1 MPDQTV
7 PDQTVPDR
15 TAPDRTAPEPTAD
28 GVVRDVVF
36 TFSYETYTD
45 AARRGMMR
53 PPDRILHSLM
63 ESPQVGRLI
72 VANPFR
78 FLPTTLVRG
87 ALGREVE
94 FPSTPQRVLHTPL
107 RLRRS
112 DPTDIAGLEK
122 EYRAYDQG
130 IAKLA
135 DEMELVR
142 PVVVTTSPVVAGFSP
157 FEWAEHVMFF
167 ARDDWTTSTRWKGHW
182 PAFQEAYRRVATSGR
197 SVTAVS
203 QEIIDRIAP
212 TGPHAVVPNGVSP
225 EEWAGPVPD
234 APEWLSRIPGPRALH
249 VGTLDDRLDVEG
261 IVAVATAHPELQIVL
276 MGPQPDPGYLAPLAP
291 FANVHLHHSV
301 GRRELVAT
309 MRNVELCLL
318 AHRRTPL
325 TEAMSPLKLYEY
337 VASGCPVISVDLPP
351 IHGISDRIRI
361 VPTMAEF
368 AAVVDDALADGPA
381 TEDERLGW
389 IHANSWAARHETVLD
404 ILLDRNDGRAR
415 AGGPAASALQA
426 G

>member
-1 MPDQTV
+1 MSDSNKG
-7 PDQTVPDR
+7 
-15 TAPDRTAPEPTAD
+15 
-28 GVVRDVVF
+28 GVVRDVIF

-53 PPDRILHSLM
+53 PPDRILTSLM

-72 VANPFR
+72 VANPYR
-78 FLPTTLVRG
+78 FLPTSVVRSV
-87 ALGREVE
+87 LGREVE
-94 FPSTPQRVLHTPL
+94 FPATPRRVLHTPL

-112 DPTDIAGLEK
+112 DPTDVAGLEA
-122 EYRAYDQG
+122 EYRAYDRG
-130 IAKLA
+130 IARLA
-135 DEMELVR
+135 DELELVR
-142 PVVVTTSPVVAGFSP
+142 PVVVTTSPVVAGFAP

-167 ARDDWTTSTRWKGHW
+167 ARDDWTTSTRWRSHW
-182 PAFQEAYRRVATSGR
+182 PAFQEAYRRVASSGR

-212 TGPHAVVPNGVSP
+212 TGPHAVVPNGVAP
-225 EEWAGPVPD
+225 EEWGGPVPD
-234 APEWLSRIPGPRALH
+234 APEWLLSIPGPRALH

-261 IVAVATAHPELQIVL
+261 IVAVAQAHPQLQIVL

-291 FANVHLHHSV
+291 FPNVHLHHSV

-337 VASGCPVISVDLPP
+337 VASGSPVISVDLPP

-368 AAVVDDALADGPA
+368 AGVIDEALAAGRA
-381 TEDERLGW
+381 SESERVAW
-389 IHANSWAARHETVLD
+389 VEENSWASRHRTVLD
-404 ILLDRNDGRAR
+404 ILLDRDGAR
-415 AGGPAASALQA
+415 SRLVADM
-426 G
+426 

>member
-1 MPDQTV
+1 M
-7 PDQTVPDR
+7 R
-15 TAPDRTAPEPTAD
+15 TPAVTASTD
-28 GVVRDVVF
+28 GGLVRDVIF

-53 PPDRILHSLM
+53 PPDRILTSLM

-72 VANPFR
+72 VANPYR
-78 FLPTTLVRG
+78 FGPTTAARSV
-87 ALGREVE
+87 LGKEVA
-94 FPSTPQRVLHTPL
+94 FPATATRVLHTPL

-122 EYRAYDQG
+122 EYLAYDRG
-130 IAKLA
+130 LAKLA
-135 DEMELVR
+135 DELELVR

-167 ARDDWTTSTRWKGHW
+167 ARDDWTTSTRWKSHW

-212 TGPHAVVPNGVSP
+212 TGPHAVVPNGVAP
-225 EEWAGPVPD
+225 EEWDGPVPE
-234 APEWLSRIPGPRALH
+234 APAWLTRIPGPRALH

-291 FANVHLHHSV
+291 FPNVHLHHSV

-337 VASGCPVISVDLPP
+337 VASGSPVISVDLPP

-368 AAVVDDALADGPA
+368 AAVVDEALAEGRA
-381 TEDERLGW
+381 SEQERMEW
-389 IHANSWAARHETVLD
+389 VHANSWAARHRTVLD
-404 ILLDRNDGRAR
+404 ILLDRDGAR
-415 AGGPAASALQA
+415 SGGAVAPARMSDV
-426 G
+426 

>member
-1 MPDQTV
+1 M
-7 PDQTVPDR
+7 R
-15 TAPDRTAPEPTAD
+15 TEPVTGSTEG

-53 PPDRILHSLM
+53 PPDRILTSLL
-63 ESPQVGRLI
+63 ESPQVGRVI

-78 FLPTTLVRG
+78 FLPTTVARS
-87 ALGREVE
+87 ALGKEVA
-94 FPSTPQRVLHTPL
+94 FPGSPTRVLHTPL

-122 EYRAYDQG
+122 EYRAYDRG

-135 DEMELVR
+135 DELELVR

-167 ARDDWTTSTRWKGHW
+167 ARDDWTTSTRWKNHW
-182 PAFQEAYRRVATSGR
+182 PAFQEAYRRIAVGGR

-212 TGPHAVVPNGVSP
+212 TGPHAVVPNGVAP
-225 EEWAGPVPD
+225 EEWSGPVPD
-234 APEWLSRIPGPRALH
+234 APEWLTRIPGPRALH

-276 MGPQPDPGYLAPLAP
+276 MGPQPDAGYLAPLAP
-291 FANVHLHHSV
+291 LSNVHLHQSV

-309 MRNVELCLL
+309 MRNVDLCLL

-337 VASGCPVISVDLPP
+337 VASGSPVISVDLPP

-361 VPTMAEF
+361 VPTMADF
-368 AAVVDDALADGPA
+368 AAVVDDALADGHAP
-381 TEDERLGW
+381 EEERLAW
-389 IHANSWAARHETVLD
+389 VDANSWAARHRTVLD
-404 ILLDRNDGRAR
+404 ILLDRDDAR
-415 AGGPAASALQA
+415 SRFRGVASGA
-426 G
+426 

>member
-1 MPDQTV
+1 MSGPAAQ
-7 PDQTVPDR
+7 
-15 TAPDRTAPEPTAD
+15 
-28 GVVRDVVF
+28 RDVIF

-45 AARRGMMR
+45 AAKRGMMR
-53 PPDRILHSLM
+53 PPDRILNTLVQ
-63 ESPQVGRLI
+63 SPEVGKLL
-72 VANPFR
+72 VGNPYR
-78 FLPTTLVRG
+78 FLPTALARR
-87 ALGREVE
+87 ALGREVA
-94 FPSTPQRVLHTPL
+94 FPAEPTRVLHSPL
-107 RLRRS
+107 RARRS
-112 DPTDIAGLEK
+112 DPIGVDEIAE
-122 EYRAYDQG
+122 EYRAYDRDL
-130 IAKLA
+130 ARVA

-142 PVVVTTSPVVAGFSP
+142 PVVITTHPLVAGFSP

-167 ARDDWTTSTRWKGHW
+167 ARDDWTTSTRWKSHW
-182 PAFQEAYRRVATSGR
+182 PAFQEAYRRVASSGR

-212 TGPHAVVPNGVSP
+212 TGPHAVVPNGVTP
-225 EEWAGPVPD
+225 EEWAGPVPES
-234 APEWLSRIPGPRALH
+234 PEWLSRIPGPRALH

-291 FANVHLHHSV
+291 FGNVHLHHSV

-318 AHRRTPL
+318 AHRRTAL

-368 AAVVDDALADGPA
+368 AAVVDDALADGRA
-381 TEDERLGW
+381 TEEERLGW

-404 ILLDRNDGRAR
+404 ILFDRGGAR
-415 AGGPAASALQA
+415 SRPGSPAFVAD
-426 G
+426 

>member
-1 MPDQTV
+1 MSGAGTQ
-7 PDQTVPDR
+7 
-15 TAPDRTAPEPTAD
+15 
-28 GVVRDVVF
+28 RDVVF

-45 AARRGMMR
+45 AAKRGMMR
-53 PPDRILHSLM
+53 PPDRILHTLM
-63 ESPQVGRLI
+63 ESDEVGRLI

-78 FLPTTLVRG
+78 FLPTTLARR
-87 ALGREVE
+87 AAGREVP
-94 FPSTPQRVLHTPL
+94 FPATPLRVLHTPM
-107 RLRRS
+107 RMRRD
-112 DPTDIAGLEK
+112 DPLDIAGIER
-122 EYRAYDQG
+122 EYRAYDLEL
-130 IAKLA
+130 ARLA
-135 DEMELVR
+135 DELELVR
-142 PVVVTTSPVVAGFSP
+142 PVVITTHPLVAGFSP

-167 ARDDWTTSTRWKGHW
+167 ARDDWTTSTRWKAQW
-182 PAFQEAYRRVATSGR
+182 PSFQEAYRRVAESGR

-212 TGPHAVVPNGVSP
+212 TGPHAVVPNGVTP
-225 EEWAGPVPD
+225 EEWTGPAPD
-234 APEWLSRIPGPRALH
+234 APEWLQRIPGPRALH

-276 MGPQPDPGYLAPLAP
+276 MGPQPDPGYLASLAP
-291 FANVHLHHSV
+291 FPNVHLHPSV

-368 AAVVDDALADGPA
+368 AGVVDEALADGPA
-381 TEDERLGW
+381 TEDERLAW
-389 IHANSWAARHETVLD
+389 IHANSWAARHTTVLD
-404 ILLDRNDGRAR
+404 ILLDRGGAR
-415 AGGPAASALQA
+415 SGLAVSSGGSTGA
-426 G
+426 

>member
-1 MPDQTV
+1 MSDT
-7 PDQTVPDR
+7 T
-15 TAPDRTAPEPTAD
+15 
-28 GVVRDVVF
+28 VVRDVIF

-45 AARRGMMR
+45 AAARGMMR
-53 PPDRILHSLM
+53 PPDRILRTLR

-78 FLPTTLVRG
+78 FLPTSLART
-87 ALGREVE
+87 ALRKEAP
-94 FPSTPQRVLHTPL
+94 FPGTPLEVLHSPL
-107 RLRRS
+107 RMRRT
-112 DPTDIAGLEK
+112 DPTDIAGLER
-122 EYRAYDQG
+122 EYAAYDRG
-130 IAKLA
+130 LARLA
-135 DEMELVR
+135 DELEMVR
-142 PVVVTTSPVVAGFSP
+142 PVVVTTSPVVAGFAP

-167 ARDDWTTSTRWKGHW
+167 ARDDWTTSTRWKSHW

-212 TGPHAVVPNGVSP
+212 TGPHAVVPNGVAP
-225 EEWAGPVPD
+225 EEWSGPVPD
-234 APEWLSRIPGPRALH
+234 APEWLQRIPGPRALH

-276 MGPQPDPGYLAPLAP
+276 MGPQPDPGYLTPLAP
-291 FANVHLHHSV
+291 FGNVHLHHSV

-361 VPTMAEF
+361 VPTMGEF
-368 AAVVDDALADGPA
+368 AAVIDEALAAGRA
-381 TEDERLGW
+381 TEEERMGW
-389 IHANSWAARHETVLD
+389 VNANSWAARHTTVLD
-404 ILLDRNDGRAR
+404 ILLDRDGAR
-415 AGGPAASALQA
+415 SGHATAV
-426 G
+426 